1 MAEAISGVVGFVLP
15 PFIDIINTRV
25 KNAKVR
31 FLVSLAI
38 CLLIGVVSVG
48 FTEGFDLNNV
58 DTILV
63 SGASAFTTAQ
73 LVYKQYYED
82 SKARISLKKTL
93 S

>member
-1 MAEAISGVVGFVLP
+1 MPETISAIVGFILP
-15 PFIDIINTRV
+15 LFIDIINVRV
-25 KNAKVR
+25 TNSKVR
-31 FLVSLAI
+31 FLISLFI
-38 CLLIGVVSVG
+38 CLVIGLISVG
-48 FTEGFDLNNV
+48 VTDGFDLDNI

-93 S
+93 N

>member
-1 MAEAISGVVGFVLP
+1 MPETISAIVGFILP
-15 PFIDIINTRV
+15 PFIDIINARV
-25 KNAKVR
+25 TNSKVR
-31 FLVSLAI
+31 FLISLLL
-38 CLLIGVVSVG
+38 CLVIGLISVG
-48 FTEGFDLNNV
+48 VTDGFDLDNV

-93 S
+93 N